1 MQRVI
6 RQKFNQ
12 VRKLVKNE
20 NESKKETNVGCMQK
34 YESGMSDL
42 KLQRIIGS
50 SIILTNSLSSP
61 INSGEDYF

>member
-34 YESGMSDL
+34 HESGMSDL